1 MPERRF
7 IWRGVALA
15 AIVAGVALNRVFPLL
30 SSFLPLCSVR
40 RWTGLLCPGCGGTR
54 CARHLLQA
62 DVSGALAMNPLV
74 VLLAL
79 LAGAWLL
86 HAVVAEWRGK
96 RAFVPSAW
104 MGWSLLGLVV
114 VFTVA
119 RNIPSWPFTI
129 LAPK

>member
-15 AIVAGVALNRVFPLL
+15 AIVASVVLSRVLPLL
-30 SSFLPLCSVR
+30 AFLPSCFVR

-54 CARHLLQA
+54 CAKRLLQA
-62 DVSGALAMNPLV
+62 DLPGALATNPLV

-79 LAGAWLL
+79 LATAWLL
-86 HAVVAEWRGK
+86 HAAVAEWRGK

-104 MGWSLLGLVV
+104 MGWCVLGVTV

-119 RNIPSWPFTI
+119 RNVPSWPFI
-129 LAPK
+129 WLAPH